1 MIWGTLGSS
10 RSFFFVGIQENN
22 YYFIIMLRW
31 YVTFMLSC
39 DHKNTVEFSRRY
51 MTCDDIITNDMF
63 VYSCFNMS
71 L

>member
-1 MIWGTLGSS
+1 
-10 RSFFFVGIQENN
+10 
-22 YYFIIMLRW
+22 MLRW